1 MKKTTRRLALA
12 RETIQQLSGIELSGD
27 DLGRV
32 AGGLTS
38 QGPLTACCA
47 TNQVTCRCPTVGA
60 CGPGTTLTM

>member
-12 RETIQQLSGIELSGD
+12 RETIKQLSGIELSGD

-38 QGPLTACCA
+38 QGALTACCP
-47 TNQVTCRCPTVGA
+47 TNGGTCACPTDRL
-60 CGPGTTLTM
+60 CHPTTVTM